1 MQSYWSQLA
10 LVGVLVIVN
19 AAFAGSEMALVS
31 LRDSQLQRLERTSRA
46 GRMLAR
52 LAKDPNRFLA
62 TIQIGITLAGFLA
75 SAAAAVSLAKPLVP
89 LLGVSSA
96 SAAETV
102 AIVAVTL
109 ALTFVTLVFGE
120 LAPKRIAMQS
130 AERWA
135 LLVARPLDLLATF
148 TRPAVWA
155 ARRHQRPGGTPVRA
169 GPEAR
174 SREEIGPDELR
185 DIVAGNHGFTKEQ
198 RTIIAGAVEIADRQ
212 LRAVLVPRLQVF
224 TLDSGTTA
232 EAARLVLAAT
242 GHSRAP
248 VVRHGGLDDAVG
260 VIHLRDLVGVP
271 DDRPVDEIARPPML
285 LPDSLPVVDALR
297 QFKAERQHIAL
308 VVDERGAVDG
318 IVTLEDILEE
328 IVGEIYDETDRDVS
342 SVRTEADGTLVLP
355 GTFPVHDL
363 ADLGVDAARP
373 AGRRLHHHRRAGADL
388 PRAHPDRGGGE
399 RHRRRLGPR
408 CGRHRPPGH
417 HRGPDPPGRRR
428 GRGGRGRRRAAGR
441 GPQLTVAPAPG
452 RAACGR
458 AAPSGPRVG
467 RHSGPAANP
476 RRPGTAL
483 SPCRRAGRTGSRAPA
498 GRAAPGRRRAAG
510 CSARPP
516 GQRPAAATAPTG
528 AAPGRSAGW

>member
-1 MQSYWSQLA
+1 MQSIWTQLA
-10 LVGVLVIVN
+10 LVGVLVVLN
-19 AAFAGSEMALVS
+19 AVFAGSEMALVS
-31 LRDSQLQRLERTSRA
+31 LRDSQIQRLERTSRA
-46 GRMLAR
+46 GRVLAR

-89 LLGVSSA
+89 LLSA
-96 SAAETV
+96 LGGAAETV
-102 AIVAVTL
+102 AIVVVTL

-120 LAPKRIAMQS
+120 LAPKRIAMQA

-135 LLVARPLDLLATF
+135 LLVARPLDLLASV

-155 ARRHQRPGGTPVRA
+155 LGATSDLVVRLV
-169 GPEAR
+169 GLNPKHEPD
-174 SREEIGPDELR
+174 EIGPDELR
-185 DIVAGNHGFTKEQ
+185 DIVSGNHGFTKEQ

-232 EAARLVLAAT
+232 EAARLLLAAT

-271 DDRPVDEIARPPML
+271 EDRPVDECARPPML

-328 IVGEIYDETDRDVS
+328 IVGEIYDETDRDVR
-342 SVRTEADGTLVLP
+342 SVRTEPDGTMWLP

-363 ADLGVDAARP
+363 ADVGVE
-373 AGRRLHHHRRAGADL
+373 L
-388 PRAHPDRGGGE
+388 
-399 RHRRRLGPR
+399 
-408 CGRHRPPGH
+408 
-417 HRGPDPPGRRR
+417 PGRP
-428 GRGGRGRRRAAGR
+428 GGDYTTIAGLVLACLGHIPTVAGESVVVDSWELEVARIDHRAITGVRLRRRAEPVPDDDTEAV
-441 GPQLTVAPAPG
+441 LDE
-452 RAACGR
+452 
-458 AAPSGPRVG
+458 
-467 RHSGPAANP
+467 
-476 RRPGTAL
+476 
-483 SPCRRAGRTGSRAPA
+483 
-498 GRAAPGRRRAAG
+498 
-510 CSARPP
+510 AR
-516 GQRPAAATAPTG
+516 
-528 AAPGRSAGW
+528 S

>member
-1 MQSYWSQLA
+1 MQSYGSQLA
-10 LVGVLVIVN
+10 LVGILIVIN
-19 AAFAGSEMALVS
+19 ALFAGSEMALVS
-31 LRDSQLQRLERTSRA
+31 LRDSQIQRLERTSRA
-46 GRMLAR
+46 GRVLAR

-89 LLGVSSA
+89 LLGVFGG
-96 SAAETV
+96 AAETV

-109 ALTFVTLVFGE
+109 VLTFVTLVFGE

-135 LLVARPLDLLATF
+135 LLVARPLDLLAAF

-155 ARRHQRPGGTPVRA
+155 LGATSDLVVRLF
-169 GPEAR
+169 GLNPKHEPD
-174 SREEIGPDELR
+174 EIGPDELR

-198 RTIIAGAVEIADRQ
+198 RTIIAGAVEIADRR

-248 VVRHGGLDDAVG
+248 VVRHGGLDDTVG
-260 VIHLRDLVGVP
+260 MIHLRDLVGVP
-271 DDRPVDEIARPPML
+271 DERPIDEIARPPML

-328 IVGEIYDETDRDVS
+328 IVGEIYDETDRDGF
-342 SVRTEADGTLVLP
+342 SVRRDPDGALLLP

-363 ADLGVDAARP
+363 PDIGVELPSRP
-373 AGRRLHHHRRAGADL
+373 AGDYT
-388 PRAHPDRGGGE
+388 
-399 RHRRRLGPR
+399 
-408 CGRHRPPGH
+408 
-417 HRGPDPPGRRR
+417 
-428 GRGGRGRRRAAGR
+428 
-441 GPQLTVAPAPG
+441 TVAGLVLTHLGHIPTVAG
-452 RAACGR
+452 EEITMDGWVLMVAGIDHRAIAEVR
-458 AAPSGPRVG
+458 
-467 RHSGPAANP
+467 
-476 RRPGTAL
+476 L
-483 SPCRRAGRTGSRAPA
+483 SRLPDEVDTDADSDAEPVLDE
-498 GRAAPGRRRAAG
+498 
-510 CSARPP
+510 AR
-516 GQRPAAATAPTG
+516 
-528 AAPGRSAGW
+528 S

>member
-1 MQSYWSQLA
+1 MQSIWTQLA
-10 LVGVLVIVN
+10 LVGVLVVLN
-19 AAFAGSEMALVS
+19 AVFAGSEMALVS
-31 LRDSQLQRLERTSRA
+31 LRDSQIQRLERTSRA
-46 GRMLAR
+46 GRVLAR

-89 LLGVSSA
+89 LLSA
-96 SAAETV
+96 LGGAAETV
-102 AIVAVTL
+102 AIVVVTL

-120 LAPKRIAMQS
+120 LAPKRIAMQA

-135 LLVARPLDLLATF
+135 LLVARPLDLLASV

-155 ARRHQRPGGTPVRA
+155 LGATSDLVVRLV
-169 GPEAR
+169 GLNPKHEPD
-174 SREEIGPDELR
+174 EIGPDELR
-185 DIVAGNHGFTKEQ
+185 DIVSGNHGFTKEQ

-232 EAARLVLAAT
+232 EAARLLLAAT

-271 DDRPVDEIARPPML
+271 EDRPVDECARPPML

-328 IVGEIYDETDRDVS
+328 IVGEIYDETDRDVR
-342 SVRTEADGTLVLP
+342 SVRTEPDGTMWLP

-363 ADLGVDAARP
+363 ADVGVE
-373 AGRRLHHHRRAGADL
+373 L
-388 PRAHPDRGGGE
+388 
-399 RHRRRLGPR
+399 
-408 CGRHRPPGH
+408 
-417 HRGPDPPGRRR
+417 PGRP
-428 GRGGRGRRRAAGR
+428 GGDYTTIAGLVLACLGHIPTVAGESVVVDGWELEVARIDHRAITGVRLRRRAE
-441 GPQLTVAPAPG
+441 PAPDETE
-452 RAACGR
+452 A
-458 AAPSGPRVG
+458 V
-467 RHSGPAANP
+467 
-476 RRPGTAL
+476 L
-483 SPCRRAGRTGSRAPA
+483 DE
-498 GRAAPGRRRAAG
+498 
-510 CSARPP
+510 AR
-516 GQRPAAATAPTG
+516 
-528 AAPGRSAGW
+528 S

>member
-1 MQSYWSQLA
+1 MQSIWTQLA
-10 LVGVLVIVN
+10 LVGVLVVLN
-19 AAFAGSEMALVS
+19 AVFAGSEMALVS
-31 LRDSQLQRLERTSRA
+31 LRDSQIQRLERTSRA
-46 GRMLAR
+46 GRVLAR

-89 LLGVSSA
+89 LLSA
-96 SAAETV
+96 LGGAAETV
-102 AIVAVTL
+102 AIVVVTL

-120 LAPKRIAMQS
+120 LAPKRIAMQA

-135 LLVARPLDLLATF
+135 LLVARPLDLLASV

-155 ARRHQRPGGTPVRA
+155 LGATSDLVVRLV
-169 GPEAR
+169 GFNPKHEPD
-174 SREEIGPDELR
+174 EIGPDELR
-185 DIVAGNHGFTKEQ
+185 DIVSGNHGFTKEQ

-232 EAARLVLAAT
+232 EAARLLLAAT

-271 DDRPVDEIARPPML
+271 EDRPVDECARPPML

-328 IVGEIYDETDRDVS
+328 IVGEIYDETDRDVH
-342 SVRTEADGTLVLP
+342 SVRTEPDGAMWLP

-363 ADLGVDAARP
+363 ADLGVE
-373 AGRRLHHHRRAGADL
+373 L
-388 PRAHPDRGGGE
+388 
-399 RHRRRLGPR
+399 
-408 CGRHRPPGH
+408 
-417 HRGPDPPGRRR
+417 PGRP
-428 GRGGRGRRRAAGR
+428 GGDYTTTAGLVLACLGHIPTAAGESVVVD
-441 GPQLTVAPAPG
+441 GWELEVARIDH
-452 RAACGR
+452 RAITGIR
-458 AAPSGPRVG
+458 L
-467 RHSGPAANP
+467 
-476 RRPGTAL
+476 RRQAEPVPEDAEAVL
-483 SPCRRAGRTGSRAPA
+483 DEARR
-498 GRAAPGRRRAAG
+498 
-510 CSARPP
+510 
-516 GQRPAAATAPTG
+516 
-528 AAPGRSAGW
+528 

>member
-1 MQSYWSQLA
+1 MQSIWTQLA
-10 LVGVLVIVN
+10 LVGVLVILN
-19 AAFAGSEMALVS
+19 AVFAGSEMALVS
-31 LRDSQLQRLERTSRA
+31 LRDSQIQRLERVSRA
-46 GRMLAR
+46 GRVLAR

-89 LLGVSSA
+89 LLSA
-96 SAAETV
+96 FGGAAETL
-102 AIVAVTL
+102 AIVLVTL

-120 LAPKRIAMQS
+120 LAPKRIAMQA

-135 LLVARPLDLLATF
+135 LLVARPLDLLASA

-155 ARRHQRPGGTPVRA
+155 LGATSDLVVRLV
-169 GPEAR
+169 GLNPKHEPD
-174 SREEIGPDELR
+174 EIGPDELR

-232 EAARLVLAAT
+232 EAARLLLAAT

-271 DDRPVDEIARPPML
+271 DDRPVDECARPPML

-328 IVGEIYDETDRDVS
+328 IVGEIYDETDRDVR
-342 SVRTEADGTLVLP
+342 SVRTEPDGAMSLP

-363 ADLGVDAARP
+363 VDLGVE
-373 AGRRLHHHRRAGADL
+373 L
-388 PRAHPDRGGGE
+388 
-399 RHRRRLGPR
+399 
-408 CGRHRPPGH
+408 
-417 HRGPDPPGRRR
+417 PGRP
-428 GRGGRGRRRAAGR
+428 GGDYTTIAGLVLTCLGHIPTVAGESVTVDGWELEVTRIDHRAITGVRLRRRAESTPDAEAVLDEAR
-441 GPQLTVAPAPG
+441 G
-452 RAACGR
+452 
-458 AAPSGPRVG
+458 
-467 RHSGPAANP
+467 
-476 RRPGTAL
+476 
-483 SPCRRAGRTGSRAPA
+483 
-498 GRAAPGRRRAAG
+498 
-510 CSARPP
+510 
-516 GQRPAAATAPTG
+516 
-528 AAPGRSAGW
+528 

>member
-1 MQSYWSQLA
+1 MQSIWTQLA
-10 LVGVLVIVN
+10 LVGVLVVLN
-19 AAFAGSEMALVS
+19 AVFAGSEMALVS
-31 LRDSQLQRLERTSRA
+31 LRDSQIQRLERTSRA
-46 GRMLAR
+46 GRVLAR

-89 LLGVSSA
+89 LLSA
-96 SAAETV
+96 LGGAAETV
-102 AIVAVTL
+102 AIVVVTL

-120 LAPKRIAMQS
+120 LAPKRIAMQA

-135 LLVARPLDLLATF
+135 LLVARPLDLLASV

-155 ARRHQRPGGTPVRA
+155 LGATSDLVVRLV
-169 GPEAR
+169 GLNPKHEPD
-174 SREEIGPDELR
+174 EIGPDELR
-185 DIVAGNHGFTKEQ
+185 DIVSGNHGFTKEQ

-232 EAARLVLAAT
+232 EAARLLLAAT

-271 DDRPVDEIARPPML
+271 EDRPVDECARPPML

-328 IVGEIYDETDRDVS
+328 IVGEIYDETDRDVR
-342 SVRTEADGTLVLP
+342 SVRTEPDGTMWLP

-363 ADLGVDAARP
+363 ADVGVE
-373 AGRRLHHHRRAGADL
+373 L
-388 PRAHPDRGGGE
+388 
-399 RHRRRLGPR
+399 
-408 CGRHRPPGH
+408 
-417 HRGPDPPGRRR
+417 PGRP
-428 GRGGRGRRRAAGR
+428 GGDYTTIAGLVLACL
-441 GPQLTVAPAPG
+441 GHIPTVAGESVVVDGWELEVARIDH
-452 RAACGR
+452 RAITGVR
-458 AAPSGPRVG
+458 
-467 RHSGPAANP
+467 
-476 RRPGTAL
+476 L
-483 SPCRRAGRTGSRAPA
+483 CRRAEPAPDETEA
-498 GRAAPGRRRAAG
+498 VLDE
-510 CSARPP
+510 AR
-516 GQRPAAATAPTG
+516 
-528 AAPGRSAGW
+528 S

>member
-31 LRDSQLQRLERTSRA
+31 LRDSQLQRLERSSRA
-46 GRMLAR
+46 GRTLAR

-75 SAAAAVSLAKPLVP
+75 SAAAAVSLARPLVP
-89 LLGVSSA
+89 LLGFFGD
-96 SAAETV
+96 AAETV

-109 ALTFVTLVFGE
+109 VLTFVTLVFGE

-135 LLVARPLDLLATF
+135 LLVARPLDVLASL
-148 TRPAVWA
+148 TRPAVWLLGA
-155 ARRHQRPGGTPVRA
+155 TSDMVVRLF
-169 GPEAR
+169 GLDPKHEPD
-174 SREEIGPDELR
+174 EIGPDELR

-271 DDRPVDEIARPPML
+271 DDRPVDDIARPPML
-285 LPDSLPVVDALR
+285 LPDSLSVVDALR

-328 IVGEIYDETDRDVS
+328 IVGEIYDETDRDLQAVH
-342 SVRTEADGTLVLP
+342 TEADGTLVLP

-363 ADLGVDAARP
+363 TDLGVDLPNRP
-373 AGRRLHHHRRAGADL
+373 VGDYTTIAGLVLICLGHIPTVAGEQVTV
-388 PRAHPDRGGGE
+388 DRWE
-399 RHRRRLGPR
+399 
-408 CGRHRPPGH
+408 
-417 HRGPDPPGRRR
+417 
-428 GRGGRGRRRAAGR
+428 
-441 GPQLTVAPAPG
+441 LTVAG
-452 RAACGR
+452 VDQRAITEVR
-458 AAPSGPRVG
+458 LR
-467 RHSGPAANP
+467 
-476 RRPGTAL
+476 RRPRHDRNSDDTDDAEPADDADPADTPEL
-483 SPCRRAGRTGSRAPA
+483 DEARR
-498 GRAAPGRRRAAG
+498 
-510 CSARPP
+510 
-516 GQRPAAATAPTG
+516 
-528 AAPGRSAGW
+528 

>member
-46 GRMLAR
+46 GRTLAR

-89 LLGVSSA
+89 LLGVFGD
-96 SAAETV
+96 AAETV

-135 LLVARPLDLLATF
+135 LVVARPLDLLATF

-155 ARRHQRPGGTPVRA
+155 LGATSDLVVRLFGLNPRHQP
-169 GPEAR
+169 
-174 SREEIGPDELR
+174 EEIGPDELR

-271 DDRPVDEIARPPML
+271 DDRPVDECARPPML

-328 IVGEIYDETDRDVS
+328 IVGEIYDETDRDLS
-342 SVRTEADGTLVLP
+342 SVRTEDDGTLVLP

-363 ADLGVDAARP
+363 ADLGVA
-373 AGRRLHHHRRAGADL
+373 L
-388 PRAHPDRGGGE
+388 PG
-399 RHRRRLGPR
+399 
-408 CGRHRPPGH
+408 RPPGDYTTIAGLVLTCLGH
-417 HRGPDPPGRRR
+417 IPTVSGESVTVDGWELVVADIDHRAITEVRVRRH
-428 GRGGRGRRRAAGR
+428 AD
-441 GPQLTVAPAPG
+441 
-452 RAACGR
+452 
-458 AAPSGPRVG
+458 
-467 RHSGPAANP
+467 
-476 RRPGTAL
+476 
-483 SPCRRAGRTGSRAPA
+483 
-498 GRAAPGRRRAAG
+498 
-510 CSARPP
+510 
-516 GQRPAAATAPTG
+516 AATDADAPLLDE
-528 AAPGRSAGW
+528 ARS

>member
-1 MQSYWSQLA
+1 MQSIWTQLA
-10 LVGVLVIVN
+10 LVGVLVVLN
-19 AAFAGSEMALVS
+19 AVFAGSEMALVS
-31 LRDSQLQRLERTSRA
+31 LRDSQIQRLERTSRA
-46 GRMLAR
+46 GRVLAR

-89 LLGVSSA
+89 LLSA
-96 SAAETV
+96 FGGAAETV
-102 AIVAVTL
+102 AIVVVTL

-120 LAPKRIAMQS
+120 LAPKRIAMQA

-135 LLVARPLDLLATF
+135 LLVARPLDLLSSV

-155 ARRHQRPGGTPVRA
+155 LGATSDLVVRLV
-169 GPEAR
+169 GLNPKHEPD
-174 SREEIGPDELR
+174 EIGPDELR

-232 EAARLVLAAT
+232 EAARLLLAAT

-271 DDRPVDEIARPPML
+271 EDRPVDECARPPML

-328 IVGEIYDETDRDVS
+328 IVGEIYDETDRDVR
-342 SVRTEADGTLVLP
+342 SVRTEPDGALLLP

-363 ADLGVDAARP
+363 VDLGVELPSRP
-373 AGRRLHHHRRAGADL
+373 GGDYTTIAGLLLAC
-388 PRAHPDRGGGE
+388 
-399 RHRRRLGPR
+399 LGHIP
-408 CGRHRPPGH
+408 
-417 HRGPDPPGRRR
+417 
-428 GRGGRGRRRAAGR
+428 
-441 GPQLTVAPAPG
+441 TVAGESVVVDGWELEVTRIDHRAIVGVRLRRQAEPAPDG
-452 RAACGR
+452 AEA
-458 AAPSGPRVG
+458 V
-467 RHSGPAANP
+467 
-476 RRPGTAL
+476 L
-483 SPCRRAGRTGSRAPA
+483 DE
-498 GRAAPGRRRAAG
+498 
-510 CSARPP
+510 AR
-516 GQRPAAATAPTG
+516 G
-528 AAPGRSAGW
+528 

>member
-31 LRDSQLQRLERTSRA
+31 LRDSQLQRLERGSRA
-46 GRMLAR
+46 GRTLAR

-75 SAAAAVSLAKPLVP
+75 SAAAAVSLARPLVP
-89 LLGVSSA
+89 LLGVLGD
-96 SAAETV
+96 AAETV

-135 LLVARPLDLLATF
+135 LVVARPLDLLATL

-155 ARRHQRPGGTPVRA
+155 LGATSDLVVRLFGLNPTHQPD
-169 GPEAR
+169 
-174 SREEIGPDELR
+174 EIGPDELR

-271 DDRPVDEIARPPML
+271 DDRPVDEITRPPML

-328 IVGEIYDETDRDVS
+328 IVGEIYDETDRDLS
-342 SVRTEADGTLVLP
+342 SVRTEEDGTLVLP

-363 ADLGVDAARP
+363 TDLGVELPNRP
-373 AGRRLHHHRRAGADL
+373 AGDYTTIAGLVLICLGHIPTVAGESVRVDGWDLAVGGVDHHAITEVRVRRRTRRHRHDGAD
-388 PRAHPDRGGGE
+388 DTDVDGS
-399 RHRRRLGPR
+399 
-408 CGRHRPPGH
+408 
-417 HRGPDPPGRRR
+417 D
-428 GRGGRGRRRAAGR
+428 
-441 GPQLTVAPAPG
+441 APA
-452 RAACGR
+452 
-458 AAPSGPRVG
+458 
-467 RHSGPAANP
+467 
-476 RRPGTAL
+476 L
-483 SPCRRAGRTGSRAPA
+483 DE
-498 GRAAPGRRRAAG
+498 
-510 CSARPP
+510 AR
-516 GQRPAAATAPTG
+516 G
-528 AAPGRSAGW
+528 

>member
-1 MQSYWSQLA
+1 MQSIWTQLA
-10 LVGVLVIVN
+10 LVGVLVVLN
-19 AAFAGSEMALVS
+19 AVFAGSEMALVS
-31 LRDSQLQRLERTSRA
+31 LRDSQIQRLERTSRA
-46 GRMLAR
+46 GRVLAR

-89 LLGVSSA
+89 LLSA
-96 SAAETV
+96 LGGAAETV

-109 ALTFVTLVFGE
+109 VLTFVTLVFGE
-120 LAPKRIAMQS
+120 LAPKRIAMQA

-135 LLVARPLDLLATF
+135 LLVARPLDLLSSV

-155 ARRHQRPGGTPVRA
+155 LGATSDLVVRLV
-169 GPEAR
+169 GLNPKHEPD
-174 SREEIGPDELR
+174 EIGPDELR

-232 EAARLVLAAT
+232 EAARLLLAAT

-271 DDRPVDEIARPPML
+271 DDRPVDECARPPML

-328 IVGEIYDETDRDVS
+328 IVGEIYDETDRDVR
-342 SVRTEADGTLVLP
+342 SVRTEPDGALLLP

-363 ADLGVDAARP
+363 VDLGVELPSRP
-373 AGRRLHHHRRAGADL
+373 GGDYTTIAGLLLACLGHIPTVAGESVVVDGWELEVTRIDHRAIVGVRL
-388 PRAHPDRGGGE
+388 
-399 RHRRRLGPR
+399 
-408 CGRHRPPGH
+408 
-417 HRGPDPPGRRR
+417 
-428 GRGGRGRRRAAGR
+428 RRRAE
-441 GPQLTVAPAPG
+441 PAPDE
-452 RAACGR
+452 AEA
-458 AAPSGPRVG
+458 V
-467 RHSGPAANP
+467 
-476 RRPGTAL
+476 L
-483 SPCRRAGRTGSRAPA
+483 DE
-498 GRAAPGRRRAAG
+498 
-510 CSARPP
+510 AR
-516 GQRPAAATAPTG
+516 G
-528 AAPGRSAGW
+528 

>member
-1 MQSYWSQLA
+1 M
-10 LVGVLVIVN
+10 
-19 AAFAGSEMALVS
+19 
-31 LRDSQLQRLERTSRA
+31 
-46 GRMLAR
+46 
-52 LAKDPNRFLA
+52 
-62 TIQIGITLAGFLA
+62 
-75 SAAAAVSLAKPLVP
+75 
-89 LLGVSSA
+89 
-96 SAAETV
+96 
-102 AIVAVTL
+102 AVTL

-155 ARRHQRPGGTPVRA
+155 LGATSDLVVRLV
-169 GPEAR
+169 GLNPKHEPD
-174 SREEIGPDELR
+174 EIGPDELR

-198 RTIIAGAVEIADRQ
+198 RTIIAGAVEIADRR

-248 VVRHGGLDDAVG
+248 VVRHGGLDDTAG

-328 IVGEIYDETDRDVS
+328 IVGEIYDETDRDGC
-342 SVRTEADGTLVLP
+342 SVRRDPDGALLLP

-363 ADLGVDAARP
+363 PDIGVELPSRP
-373 AGRRLHHHRRAGADL
+373 AGDYTTVAGLVLAQLGHIPTVAGEDVTLDGWVLMVAGIDHRAITEVRLSRVPDEADTD
-388 PRAHPDRGGGE
+388 ADS
-399 RHRRRLGPR
+399 
-408 CGRHRPPGH
+408 
-417 HRGPDPPGRRR
+417 DRR
-428 GRGGRGRRRAAGR
+428 GAGAGR
-441 GPQLTVAPAPG
+441 GPQLT
-452 RAACGR
+452 AARSLRERFC
-458 AAPSGPRVG
+458 S
-467 RHSGPAANP
+467 
-476 RRPGTAL
+476 
-483 SPCRRAGRTGSRAPA
+483 RT
-498 GRAAPGRRRAAG
+498 
-510 CSARPP
+510 
-516 GQRPAAATAPTG
+516 
-528 AAPGRSAGW
+528 

>member
-1 MQSYWSQLA
+1 MQSYWGQLA
-10 LVGVLVIVN
+10 LVGVLVILN

-31 LRDSQLQRLERTSRA
+31 LRDSQIQRLERSGRA
-46 GRMLAR
+46 GRVLAR
-52 LAKDPNRFLA
+52 LATDPNRFLA

-75 SAAAAVSLAKPLVP
+75 SAAAAVSLARPLVP
-89 LLGVSSA
+89 LLGA
-96 SAAETV
+96 LGDAAEPV
-102 AIVAVTL
+102 AIVVVTL

-135 LLVARPLDLLATF
+135 LLVARPLDVLASL

-155 ARRHQRPGGTPVRA
+155 LGATSDLVVRLVGLDPSPQRD
-169 GPEAR
+169 
-174 SREEIGPDELR
+174 EISPDELR
-185 DIVAGNHGFTKEQ
+185 DIVSGNHGFTKEQ
-198 RTIIAGAVEIADRQ
+198 QTIIAGAVEIADRR

-224 TLDSGTTA
+224 CLDSGTTV

-271 DDRPVDEIARPPML
+271 DDRPVDECARPPML

-328 IVGEIYDETDRDVS
+328 IVGEIYDETDRDVRA
-342 SVRTEADGTLVLP
+342 VRTDPDGTLRLP

-363 ADLGVDAARP
+363 PDVGVDLPGRPSGDYTTVAGLVLACLGHIPTATGEDVAVDGWRLEVARIDHR
-373 AGRRLHHHRRAGADL
+373 AITEVRL
-388 PRAHPDRGGGE
+388 
-399 RHRRRLGPR
+399 RRRTD
-408 CGRHRPPGH
+408 
-417 HRGPDPPGRRR
+417 PDPHDAGHDPDAEPVLDEAR
-428 GRGGRGRRRAAGR
+428 G
-441 GPQLTVAPAPG
+441 
-452 RAACGR
+452 
-458 AAPSGPRVG
+458 
-467 RHSGPAANP
+467 
-476 RRPGTAL
+476 
-483 SPCRRAGRTGSRAPA
+483 
-498 GRAAPGRRRAAG
+498 
-510 CSARPP
+510 
-516 GQRPAAATAPTG
+516 
-528 AAPGRSAGW
+528 

>member
-10 LVGVLVIVN
+10 LVGVLVVLN
-19 AAFAGSEMALVS
+19 AIFAGSEMALVS
-31 LRDSQLQRLERTSRA
+31 LRDSQVQRLERVSRA
-46 GRMLAR
+46 GQVLAR

-89 LLGVSSA
+89 LLGFFGG
-96 SAAETV
+96 AAETV
-102 AIVAVTL
+102 AIVVVTL

-135 LLVARPLDLLATF
+135 LLVARPLDLLASV

-155 ARRHQRPGGTPVRA
+155 LGATSDLVVRLVGLNPKHQP
-169 GPEAR
+169 
-174 SREEIGPDELR
+174 EEIGPDELR

-232 EAARLVLAAT
+232 EAARLLLAAT

-271 DDRPVDEIARPPML
+271 EDRPVDECARPPML

-328 IVGEIYDETDRDVS
+328 IVGEIYDETDRDVR
-342 SVRTEADGTLVLP
+342 SVRTEADGALLLP

-363 ADLGVDAARP
+363 PDISVEVPARP
-373 AGRRLHHHRRAGADL
+373 AGDYT
-388 PRAHPDRGGGE
+388 
-399 RHRRRLGPR
+399 
-408 CGRHRPPGH
+408 
-417 HRGPDPPGRRR
+417 
-428 GRGGRGRRRAAGR
+428 
-441 GPQLTVAPAPG
+441 TVAGMVLACLGHIPTVAGESVTIDAWELEVSAIDHRAITQVRLRRVAQPADE
-452 RAACGR
+452 
-458 AAPSGPRVG
+458 
-467 RHSGPAANP
+467 
-476 RRPGTAL
+476 
-483 SPCRRAGRTGSRAPA
+483 
-498 GRAAPGRRRAAG
+498 
-510 CSARPP
+510 SAD
-516 GQRPAAATAPTG
+516 QEEQLLDEA
-528 AAPGRSAGW
+528 RS

>member
-10 LVGVLVIVN
+10 LVGVLVVLN
-19 AAFAGSEMALVS
+19 AIFAGSEMALVS
-31 LRDSQLQRLERTSRA
+31 LRDSQVQRLERTSRA
-46 GRMLAR
+46 GRVLAR

-75 SAAAAVSLAKPLVP
+75 SAAAAVSLARPLVP
-89 LLGVSSA
+89 LLGFLGG
-96 SAAETV
+96 AAETV
-102 AIVAVTL
+102 AIVLVTL
-109 ALTFVTLVFGE
+109 VLTFVTLVFGE
-120 LAPKRIAMQS
+120 LAPKRIAMQR

-135 LLVARPLDLLATF
+135 LLVARPLDILSSF
-148 TRPAVWA
+148 TRPAVWLLGA
-155 ARRHQRPGGTPVRA
+155 TSDLVVRLAGVDPKHQPD
-169 GPEAR
+169 
-174 SREEIGPDELR
+174 EIGPDELR

-232 EAARLVLAAT
+232 EAARLLLAAT

-271 DDRPVDEIARPPML
+271 DDRSVDDCARPPML

-328 IVGEIYDETDRDVS
+328 IVGEIYDETDRDVR
-342 SVRTEADGTLVLP
+342 SVRTEADGSLVLP

-363 ADLGVDAARP
+363 TDIGVEVPNRP
-373 AGRRLHHHRRAGADL
+373 AGDYTTVAGMVLSCLGHIPTVAGESVTIDDWEITVTDVDQRAITQIRLHH
-388 PRAHPDRGGGE
+388 
-399 RHRRRLGPR
+399 
-408 CGRHRPPGH
+408 
-417 HRGPDPPGRRR
+417 
-428 GRGGRGRRRAAGR
+428 
-441 GPQLTVAPAPG
+441 AP
-452 RAACGR
+452 
-458 AAPSGPRVG
+458 
-467 RHSGPAANP
+467 
-476 RRPGTAL
+476 
-483 SPCRRAGRTGSRAPA
+483 
-498 GRAAPGRRRAAG
+498 
-510 CSARPP
+510 
-516 GQRPAAATAPTG
+516 TAPP
-528 AAPGRSAGW
+528 ADEQEPVRDEAHA

>member
-10 LVGVLVIVN
+10 LVGVLVVLN
-19 AAFAGSEMALVS
+19 AIFAGSEMALVS
-31 LRDSQLQRLERTSRA
+31 LRDSQVQRLERSGRA
-46 GRMLAR
+46 GRVLAR
-52 LAKDPNRFLA
+52 LARDPNRFLA

-75 SAAAAVSLAKPLVP
+75 SAAAAVSLARPLVP
-89 LLGVSSA
+89 LLGVFG
-96 SAAETV
+96 SAAETA
-102 AIVAVTL
+102 AIVLVTL

-120 LAPKRIAMQS
+120 LAPKRIAMQA

-135 LLVARPLDLLATF
+135 LLVARPLDLLASF

-155 ARRHQRPGGTPVRA
+155 LGATSDLVVRLV
-169 GPEAR
+169 GLDPKHEPD
-174 SREEIGPDELR
+174 EIGPDELR

-198 RTIIAGAVEIADRQ
+198 RTIIAGAVEIADRR

-271 DDRPVDEIARPPML
+271 DDRPVDECARPPML

-328 IVGEIYDETDRDVS
+328 IVGEIYDETDRDVRA
-342 SVRTEADGTLVLP
+342 VRTEADGAMLLP

-363 ADLGVDAARP
+363 VDVGVELPGRP
-373 AGRRLHHHRRAGADL
+373 AGDYT
-388 PRAHPDRGGGE
+388 
-399 RHRRRLGPR
+399 
-408 CGRHRPPGH
+408 
-417 HRGPDPPGRRR
+417 
-428 GRGGRGRRRAAGR
+428 
-441 GPQLTVAPAPG
+441 TVAGLVLTLLGHIPTVPG
-452 RAACGR
+452 EDVTIDGWALEVADIDQRAITAVR
-458 AAPSGPRVG
+458 LRRVAAPAEPDADAE
-467 RHSGPAANP
+467 PDA
-476 RRPGTAL
+476 
-483 SPCRRAGRTGSRAPA
+483 APA
-498 GRAAPGRRRAAG
+498 LDP
-510 CSARPP
+510 AR
-516 GQRPAAATAPTG
+516 G
-528 AAPGRSAGW
+528 

>member
-10 LVGVLVIVN
+10 LVGVLVVLN
-19 AAFAGSEMALVS
+19 AIFAGSEMALVS
-31 LRDSQLQRLERTSRA
+31 LRDSQVQRLERSSRA
-46 GRMLAR
+46 GQVLAR
-52 LAKDPNRFLA
+52 LAQDPNRFLA

-89 LLGVSSA
+89 LLGVFGG
-96 SAAETV
+96 AAETV
-102 AIVAVTL
+102 AIVVVTL
-109 ALTFVTLVFGE
+109 VLTFVTLVFGE

-135 LLVARPLDLLATF
+135 LLVARPLDLLASF

-155 ARRHQRPGGTPVRA
+155 LGATSDLVVRLVGLNPKHQP
-169 GPEAR
+169 
-174 SREEIGPDELR
+174 EEIGPDELR

-271 DDRPVDEIARPPML
+271 AERPVDECARPPML

-328 IVGEIYDETDRDVS
+328 IVGEIYDETDRDVR
-342 SVRTEADGTLVLP
+342 SVRTEADGALLLP

-363 ADLGVDAARP
+363 PDIGVEVPARP
-373 AGRRLHHHRRAGADL
+373 AGDYTTVAGMVLACLGHIPTVAGESVTIDGWELQVCAIDRRAITQI
-388 PRAHPDRGGGE
+388 
-399 RHRRRLGPR
+399 RL
-408 CGRHRPPGH
+408 
-417 HRGPDPPGRRR
+417 
-428 GRGGRGRRRAAGR
+428 RRAA
-441 GPQLTVAPAPG
+441 P
-452 RAACGR
+452 
-458 AAPSGPRVG
+458 PSDGDAEEAEP
-467 RHSGPAANP
+467 
-476 RRPGTAL
+476 L
-483 SPCRRAGRTGSRAPA
+483 LDE
-498 GRAAPGRRRAAG
+498 
-510 CSARPP
+510 AR
-516 GQRPAAATAPTG
+516 
-528 AAPGRSAGW
+528 S

>member
-1 MQSYWSQLA
+1 MQSIWTQLA
-10 LVGVLVIVN
+10 LVGVLVVLN
-19 AAFAGSEMALVS
+19 AVFAGSEMALVS
-31 LRDSQLQRLERTSRA
+31 LRDSQIQRLERTSRA
-46 GRMLAR
+46 GRVLAR

-89 LLGVSSA
+89 LLSA
-96 SAAETV
+96 LGGAAETV
-102 AIVAVTL
+102 AIVVVTL

-120 LAPKRIAMQS
+120 LAPKRIAMQA

-135 LLVARPLDLLATF
+135 LLVARPLDLLSSV

-155 ARRHQRPGGTPVRA
+155 LGATSDLVVRLV
-169 GPEAR
+169 GLNPKHEPD
-174 SREEIGPDELR
+174 EIGPDELR

-232 EAARLVLAAT
+232 EAARLLLAAT

-271 DDRPVDEIARPPML
+271 EDRSVDECARPPML

-328 IVGEIYDETDRDVS
+328 IVGEIYDETDRDVR
-342 SVRTEADGTLVLP
+342 SVRTEPDGALLLP

-363 ADLGVDAARP
+363 VDLGVELPSRP
-373 AGRRLHHHRRAGADL
+373 GGDYTTIAGLLLAC
-388 PRAHPDRGGGE
+388 
-399 RHRRRLGPR
+399 LGHIP
-408 CGRHRPPGH
+408 
-417 HRGPDPPGRRR
+417 
-428 GRGGRGRRRAAGR
+428 
-441 GPQLTVAPAPG
+441 TVAGESVVVDGWELEVTRIDHRAIVGVRLRRQAEPAPDE
-452 RAACGR
+452 AEA
-458 AAPSGPRVG
+458 V
-467 RHSGPAANP
+467 
-476 RRPGTAL
+476 L
-483 SPCRRAGRTGSRAPA
+483 DE
-498 GRAAPGRRRAAG
+498 
-510 CSARPP
+510 AR
-516 GQRPAAATAPTG
+516 G
-528 AAPGRSAGW
+528 

>member
-10 LVGVLVIVN
+10 LVGVLVVLN
-19 AAFAGSEMALVS
+19 AIFAGSEMALVS
-31 LRDSQLQRLERTSRA
+31 LRDSQVQRLERASRA
-46 GRMLAR
+46 GQVLAR

-89 LLGVSSA
+89 LLGFFGG
-96 SAAETV
+96 AAETV

-109 ALTFVTLVFGE
+109 VLTFVTLVFGE

-155 ARRHQRPGGTPVRA
+155 LGATSDLVVRLVGLNPKHQP
-169 GPEAR
+169 
-174 SREEIGPDELR
+174 EEIGPDELR

-271 DDRPVDEIARPPML
+271 DDRPVDECARPPML

-328 IVGEIYDETDRDVS
+328 IVGEIYDETDRDVR
-342 SVRTEADGTLVLP
+342 SVRTEADGALLLP

-363 ADLGVDAARP
+363 PDIGVEVPARP
-373 AGRRLHHHRRAGADL
+373 AGDYT
-388 PRAHPDRGGGE
+388 
-399 RHRRRLGPR
+399 
-408 CGRHRPPGH
+408 
-417 HRGPDPPGRRR
+417 
-428 GRGGRGRRRAAGR
+428 
-441 GPQLTVAPAPG
+441 TVAGMVLACLGHIPTVAGESVTIDAWELEVSAIDHRAITQVRLRRVAPPADE
-452 RAACGR
+452 
-458 AAPSGPRVG
+458 STDQEEQLL
-467 RHSGPAANP
+467 HE
-476 RRPGTAL
+476 
-483 SPCRRAGRTGSRAPA
+483 
-498 GRAAPGRRRAAG
+498 
-510 CSARPP
+510 AR
-516 GQRPAAATAPTG
+516 
-528 AAPGRSAGW
+528 S